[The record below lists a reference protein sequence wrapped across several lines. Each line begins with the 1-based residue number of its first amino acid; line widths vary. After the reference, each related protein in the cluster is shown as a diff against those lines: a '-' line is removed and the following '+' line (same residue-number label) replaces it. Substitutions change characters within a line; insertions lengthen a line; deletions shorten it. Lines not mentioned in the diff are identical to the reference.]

1 MSWRVVATMLFIA
14 LAGLGAG
21 CGGGSTKAA
30 DVTTY
35 QVETVEVDT
44 VGTTRQCDGLS
55 AAKRN
60 RQRRQLERDLA
71 GLRAAAKTMKGYSQD
86 GNAPMN
92 AALDR
97 FMIDIGKEALPVF
110 QRSRFI
116 DRAVA
121 IVSSHCYL
129 CFQTLE
135 YNRPVAAGAKLACG

>member
-1 MSWRVVATMLFIA
+1 MSWRIVAAMLLAA
-14 LAGLGAG
+14 LAGVAAA
-21 CGGGSTKAA
+21 CGGGSTKATA
-30 DVTTY
+30 VTTY

-44 VGTTRQCDGLS
+44 VGTARHCDGLS
-55 AAKRN
+55 ATKQAH
-60 RQRRQLERDLA
+60 QRRLLERDLA
-71 GLRAAAKTMKGYSQD
+71 GLRAAAQTMKGYSQD
-86 GNAPMN
+86 GNRPMN

-97 FMIDIGKEALPVF
+97 FMIDIGNEALPVF

-116 DRAVA
+116 NRAVA